1 MHITPAA
8 IVAKVKSKKS
18 SNNNLSNN
26 NLSNNNLTNRSSK
39 LKMLKASYPLLL
51 MFLPVFVY
59 YVVFRYIPL
68 IGALVIS
75 VKKYQPA
82 LGIMGS
88 KWVGLEY
95 FTQFIDSVFFW
106 RLLRNTLAINFFQ
119 LILGFTAPIILALLL
134 NEIGSSKFKR
144 LVQSVTYLP
153 NFISSVVVVGIV
165 VVFLSPTTG
174 VVNSI
179 ISKLGMEK
187 VNFLTEPSYFWLIY
201 TLMVI
206 WQTTGYSAI
215 IYLASLTGINPELY
229 EASKIDGAGRWSQLW
244 HITLP
249 GISSTIVILLL
260 MRLGSLLE
268 VGYESIILLY
278 NPSIYSTA
286 DVISTYVY
294 RRGILNGDYSFASA
308 VGFFQSVIGLVLV
321 ITANKLAKKYTE
333 TSLW

>member
-1 MHITPAA
+1 VFLYYVIFRYT
-8 IVAKVKSKKS
+8 
-18 SNNNLSNN
+18 
-26 NLSNNNLTNRSSK
+26 
-39 LKMLKASYPLLL
+39 PLL
-51 MFLPVFVY
+51 
-59 YVVFRYIPL
+59 
-68 IGALVIS
+68 GALVIS
-75 VKKYQPA
+75 VKKYVPA
-82 LGIMGS
+82 LGIFRS
-88 KWVGLEY
+88 KWAGFEY
-95 FTQFIDSVFFW
+95 FGQFINSVFFW
-106 RLLRNTLAINFFQ
+106 RLIRNTLAINMFQ
-119 LILGFTAPIILALLL
+119 LVLGFTAPIILALLL
-134 NEIGSSKFKR
+134 NEVGSSKFKK

-165 VVFLSPTTG
+165 VVFLSPSTG
-174 VVNSI
+174 LVNSI
-179 ISKLGMEK
+179 IAKFGMEK
-187 VNFLTEPSYFWLIY
+187 INFMTEPSYFWIIY

-215 IYLASLTGINPELY
+215 IYLAALTGINPELY
-229 EASKIDGAGRWSQLW
+229 EASKIDGAGRWKQLW

-260 MRLGSLLE
+260 MRLGNLLE

-308 VGFFQSVIGLVLV
+308 VGFFQSVIGLVLI
-321 ITANKLAKKYTE
+321 ITANKIAKKYTD

>member
-1 MHITPAA
+1 MQNAPASA
-8 IVAKVKSKKS
+8 ALKGK
-18 SNNNLSNN
+18 LSNKAKWKS
-26 NLSNNNLTNRSSK
+26 LKSN
-39 LKMLKASYPLLL
+39 YPLLL
-51 MFLPVFVY
+51 MFLPVLVY
-59 YVVFRYIPL
+59 YVAFRYIPL
-68 IGALVIS
+68 LGALIIS

-82 LGIMGS
+82 LGIIGS

-95 FTQFIDSVFFW
+95 FDQFIHSVFFW

-119 LILGFTAPIILALLL
+119 LILGFTAPILLALML
-134 NEIGSSKFKR
+134 NEIGSSKFKKT
-144 LVQSVTYLP
+144 VQSVTYLP

-179 ISKLGMEK
+179 ITKLGMEK
-187 VNFLTEPSYFWLIY
+187 IHFLTEPSYFWIIY

-206 WQTTGYSAI
+206 WQTTGYGAI
-215 IYLASLTGINPELY
+215 IYLAALTGISPELY
-229 EASKIDGAGRWSQLW
+229 EASKIDGAGRWRQLW

-260 MRLGSLLE
+260 MRLGNLLE

-308 VGFFQSVIGLVLV
+308 VGFFQSVIGLVLIV
-321 ITANKLAKKYTE
+321 TANKIAKKYTE
-333 TSLW
+333 SSLW

>member
-1 MHITPAA
+1 MQNTPALTES
-8 IVAKVKSKKS
+8 KGKPYKTNKWKLLKS
-18 SNNNLSNN
+18 NYALI
-26 NLSNNNLTNRSSK
+26 
-39 LKMLKASYPLLL
+39 L
-51 MFLPVFVY
+51 MFLPVFLY
-59 YVVFRYIPL
+59 YVIFRYTPL
-68 IGALVIS
+68 LGALIIS

-82 LGIMGS
+82 LGIIRS
-88 KWVGLEY
+88 KWAGFEY
-95 FTQFIDSVFFW
+95 FGQFINSVFFW
-106 RLLRNTLAINFFQ
+106 RLLRNTLAINMFQ
-119 LILGFTAPIILALLL
+119 LVLGFTAPIILALLL
-134 NEIGSSKFKR
+134 NEVGSSKFKK

-165 VVFLSPTTG
+165 IVFLSPSTG
-174 VVNSI
+174 LVNSI
-179 ISKLGMEK
+179 IAKFGAEK
-187 VNFLTEPSYFWLIY
+187 INFMTEPSYFWIIY

-215 IYLASLTGINPELY
+215 IYLAALTGINPELY

-260 MRLGSLLE
+260 MRLGNLLE

-308 VGFFQSVIGLVLV
+308 VGFFQSVIGLLLI
-321 ITANKLAKKYTE
+321 ITANKIAKKYTD